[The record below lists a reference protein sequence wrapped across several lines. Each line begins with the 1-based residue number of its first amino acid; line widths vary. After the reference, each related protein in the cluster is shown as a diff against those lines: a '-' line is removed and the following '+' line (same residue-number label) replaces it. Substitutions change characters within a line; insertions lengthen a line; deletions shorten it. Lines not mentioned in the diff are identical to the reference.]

1 MRFQET
7 PDPWPLW
14 LAKQRH
20 AELIHEAEQYRL
32 AREAESYRLA
42 SAHSEGPADL
52 LSIRLSNRIR
62 PGLGRAFAAV
72 QRALSGREAPCSDP
86 SPDCAPS

>member
-1 MRFQET
+1 MRFQES

-32 AREAESYRLA
+32 AREAKKHRLA
-42 SAHSEGPADL
+42 TARPEEPTDH
-52 LSIRLSNRIR
+52 LSTRLFNGIRA
-62 PGLGRAFAAV
+62 GLGRPFV
-72 QRALSGREAPCSDP
+72 TVRRLLSGREAPCNDP
-86 SPDCAPS
+86 CPDCASC